1 MNFIYYL
8 RNLGFFCWIIISY
21 FGIISPLLKYIIPD
35 FIGMYVIPIVMFV
48 FGLTTFLGRKKH
60 LETFD
65 YAILLVVSEFFLQA
79 ITSYF
84 SYGQPI
90 VKGLLASRIF
100 LVLLFVYYLASKP
113 TSMVY
118 LFKLNISLSRY
129 VMPLSLFALLVLN
142 IDNGTIANFFH
153 VSSDSIV
160 DSSEV
165 KGSILSYAASGVPV
179 FFVYYLIEYVQRRN
193 KIGLY
198 MILLVL
204 IYALFCAKGRL
215 QLVGYVGVLVICCLQ
230 NKNPHGRKLLLYT
243 LVVFFAVTLYD
254 PHQLDSLS
262 ALGDFFGLSG
272 NVEDQSVLIRVTNRE
287 IMMPVILAHPIF
299 GVGNLSNQFHPN
311 FFDIF
316 HEQFYISD
324 MGYMGIILTGGI
336 VKCIIYI
343 FFFVSA
349 LRKCNQIGRQVD
361 IIKYLIFFHLYITI
375 AGGDTFMYH
384 YDIPLLIAPLLNI
397 KCLEDKK
404 YPLFGG

>member
-1 MNFIYYL
+1 MNFIYYIRTMGL
-8 RNLGFFCWIIISY
+8 SCWIIITY
-21 FGIISPLLKYIIPD
+21 FGIISPLLKYIIPE
-35 FIGMYVIPIVMFV
+35 FIGMFVVPIVMFL
-48 FGLTTFLGRKKH
+48 FGLVAFLGRKRH
-60 LETFD
+60 LEALD

-79 ITSYF
+79 LASYF
-84 SYGQPI
+84 SCGQPL
-90 VKGLLASRIF
+90 VRGLLASRIF

-113 TSMVY
+113 ASMVY

-129 VMPLSLFALLVLN
+129 VMPISLFALLVLN

-165 KGSILSYAASGVPV
+165 KGSILSYAASGIPV

-193 KIGLY
+193 KMGLY

-215 QLVGYVGVLVICCLQ
+215 QLVGYVGILIICCLQ
-230 NKNPHGRKLLLYT
+230 NSNPHSRKLLAYT
-243 LVVFFAVTLYD
+243 IIGFVAVTLYD

-287 IMMPVILAHPIF
+287 MMMPVILSHPLF
-299 GVGNLSNQFHPN
+299 GIGNLSNQFHPN

-316 HEQFYISD
+316 HEKFYISD

-336 VKCIIYI
+336 VKVLIYV
-343 FFFVSA
+343 FFFIIA
-349 LRKCNQIGRQVD
+349 IRKCNQIGSRVD
-361 IIKYLIFFHLYITI
+361 IIKYLIFFHLYITL
-375 AGGDTFMYH
+375 AGGDTFMFH

-397 KCLEDKK
+397 QCLEDKK
-404 YPLFGG
+404 HPLFKG